1 MALVG
6 RNAVVQEPSTH
17 RTLVFN
23 LNDAAMLIGERLN
36 QGLAG
41 SVAHVAQT
49 NLRTEIHSMLLWHFS
64 VFPLQH
70 GPQFALR

>member
-1 MALVG
+1 MTPCASATVLESL
-6 RNAVVQEPSTH
+6 ASL
-17 RTLVFN
+17 RTKAKQIVL
-23 LNDAAMLIGERLN
+23 AWRSLIGLR
-36 QGLAG
+36 
-41 SVAHVAQT
+41 VAQT